1 MELVRPIAAIRRR
14 WKLLLAGA
22 VVALALV
29 VALGKPPTSSSA
41 VGWTRVTLDTPK
53 SQVVESD
60 PRGAD
65 SLPWRAAL
73 LVHLMRT
80 DESVRE
86 IARTV
91 GVRPEDVAVVDPALA
106 EPQVPASMPA
116 GAAEAASFSVAPYV
130 LTVYVRVTELPM
142 ITIETAAPDRDG
154 AKRLAEAAVE
164 LLESRSSPSE
174 TPYRSRIPT
183 GGGAALRY
191 QTYLIEAVAPVR
203 TKEVLSGAAPTK
215 QIGVLMLFGA
225 WCAAVLVLPP
235 LLRSRIRRPVAA

>member
-22 VVALALV
+22 VVAIALA
-29 VALGKPPTSSSA
+29 VALGKPPTGSSA
-41 VGWTRVTLDTPK
+41 VAWTRVTLDTPK

-73 LVHLMRT
+73 MVHLMST

-86 IARTV
+86 LARRV

-116 GAAEAASFSVAPYV
+116 GAAEAASFTVAPYV
-130 LTVYVRVTELPM
+130 LTIYVRVTQLPM
-142 ITIETAAPDRDG
+142 INIEAAAPDRDG
-154 AKRLAEAAVE
+154 AKRLAEAAVDIFE
-164 LLESRSSPSE
+164 GESSPTE
-174 TPYRSRIPT
+174 TPYTSRILT
-183 GGGAALRY
+183 GGGAALKY
-191 QTYLIEAVAPVR
+191 QTYVIEAVAPVR
-203 TKEVLSGAAPTK
+203 SKEILSGGSPTK
-215 QIGVLMLFGA
+215 QISVLMLFGA
-225 WCAAVLVLPP
+225 WCAAVLLLPP
-235 LLRSRIRRPVAA
+235 LLRRRVRGPLPA